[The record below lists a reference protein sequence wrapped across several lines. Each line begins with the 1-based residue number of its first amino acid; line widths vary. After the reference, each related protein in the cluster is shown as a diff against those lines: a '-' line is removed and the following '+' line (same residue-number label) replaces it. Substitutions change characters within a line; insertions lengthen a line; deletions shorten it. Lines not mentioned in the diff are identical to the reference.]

1 MSALSRIRIID
12 LKRSKHS
19 IRKFLLLLMLF
30 PIISFSQDGM
40 PYRKGKVKHRLS
52 AGAIKS
58 FYQNHP
64 EHTKETKAK
73 LGFAAAYQSEILMG
87 RKANLLIGLEY
98 QSSGFM
104 FKGYYKKNN
113 YTYLFDQTYAYL
125 HEIRI
130 QEVQL
135 PVSIKI
141 TFNSEK
147 EHFYSPY
154 FIGGVGARYIFSSY
168 SIISNDSTGITVFD
182 AKDNIDFENQFL
194 LKGLNAYFH
203 AGLGLQYNVRNSA
216 RAVYFE
222 IKYKYGISRLH
233 YDGNDKSND
242 LNIRDGHLNFSLGFR
257 L

>member
-1 MSALSRIRIID
+1 MSALSQIRIID
-12 LKRSKHS
+12 MKRSKYRF
-19 IRKFLLLLMLF
+19 RKFLVLLMFL
-30 PIISFSQDGM
+30 PIISFSQEGM
-40 PYRKGKVKHRLS
+40 PYRKGKVKHHLS
-52 AGAIKS
+52 AGLIKS

-64 EHTKETKAK
+64 EHTKGTKAK
-73 LGFAAAYQSEILMG
+73 LGFAASYQSEILLG
-87 RKANLLIGLEY
+87 RNAHLLIGLEY
-98 QSSGFM
+98 QSTGLM

-125 HEIRI
+125 HEISI

-135 PVSIKI
+135 PLSIKI
-141 TFNSEK
+141 PFKSEK

-154 FIGGVGARYIFSSY
+154 FIGGIGARYIFSSY

-182 AKDNIDFENQFL
+182 AKDNIDFENQLL
-194 LKGLNAYFH
+194 LKGLNSYFH
-203 AGLGLQYNVRNSA
+203 VGLGLQYNVRNSG
-216 RAVYFE
+216 RAIYFE